1 MNYMSISKC
10 STRDFNG
17 VSVLLQVAG
26 CSHKCEGCFVK
37 SSGWLKHTAGQPFTE
52 DSYQELYEA
61 ASKSYIDNIVI
72 QGGDLMYHRN
82 VSEGIK
88 LCQRLRKELP
98 NKNIVLFTG
107 YTYTQLRNDLLR
119 CEVLN
124 HIDYLVDGKFVQEL
138 SKNPPPWRGSANQVL
153 HTIVD
158 GVSVAQN

>member
-1 MNYMSISKC
+1 MKYLSYKKADAN
-10 STRDFNG
+10 NG
-17 VSVLLQVAG
+17 SGLRNVLWLSG
-26 CSHKCEGCFVK
+26 CSHGCVGCF
-37 SSGWLKHTAGQPFTE
+37 QPHSHNPRNGDIVTE
-52 DSYQELYEA
+52 DFIDQVIEDLRP
-61 ASKSYIDNIVI
+61 SYIKGLTLT
-72 QGGDLMYHRN
+72 GGDPLHKRN
-82 VSEGIK
+82 YLDVIK
-88 LCQRLRKELP
+88 LCQRVKYELP
-98 NKNIVLFTG
+98 DKDIWLWTG